1 MKYERSAGLDAEFDA
16 TPAGSSGAC
25 ARERP
30 SFAALD
36 LGTNNCRLLV
46 ARPVDPER
54 LCQGFEVIDAFSRI
68 VRLGDGMTRSDT
80 LSIAAMDRTIAAL
93 RICAG
98 KLQRARPQAMRIVG
112 TEACRRAR
120 NGVQFLRRVMRETGL
135 EIEIISAGE
144 EARLALAGCAALLT
158 DERPHALLFDI
169 GGGSTELMWL
179 DVPPEGPPAMRA
191 WISLPAGVV
200 SLADRHLHAG
210 TTAERFALMREH
222 ILGLLSGF
230 GATETIAAEVAR
242 GRVQMLGCSGTVTT
256 LAGIHQRLPRYDRS
270 RIDGCFLNRE
280 DVVAVT
286 QSLLAMSDEER
297 LSHPCIGRGRADLV
311 IAGCAILDAILT
323 LWPIDRLRVA
333 DRGVREGI
341 LLGLMGA
348 EPPLFEQCGS

>member
-1 MKYERSAGLDAEFDA
+1 MKYESAEGLGGSLDA
-16 TPAGSSGAC
+16 TPAGSSAAC
-25 ARERP
+25 ERERP

-46 ARPVDPER
+46 ARPIDPER

-158 DERPHALLFDI
+158 DERQHALLFDI

-179 DVPPEGPPAMRA
+179 DVQPGGPPAMRA

-222 ILGLLSGF
+222 VLGLLSGF
-230 GATETIAAEVAR
+230 GAVAAIAAEVALN
-242 GRVQMLGCSGTVTT
+242 RVQMLGCSGTVTT
-256 LAGIHQRLPRYDRS
+256 LAGIHKRLPRYDRS
-270 RIDGCFLNRE
+270 LIDGCFLNRE
-280 DVVAVT
+280 DVAAVT
-286 QSLLAMSDEER
+286 ASLLAMSDEER
-297 LSHPCIGRGRADLV
+297 LTHPCIGRGRADLV

-323 LWPIDRLRVA
+323 LWPVDRLRVA